1 VHNYSQVE
9 LEVEVSL
16 QATGVRLDDPNQS
29 IQMVNLLPGSQTRLD
44 WWGTVLEAETANLV
58 FSAVSGS
65 LQDAARPAGGAIPIL
80 RYTAPQTFATS
91 GSLDSGGERLELVS
105 LPLSFEPAGG
115 KLDVE
120 LSPSLGSAILNGLNA
135 LERFPYE
142 SNEQTISRLLPNL
155 EAYRALQ
162 TFGIE
167 APDLQSRLERNLD
180 QGLTRLIARQ
190 NADGGWS
197 WIGKGNSQSYVS
209 TYILFGLLRARQNGI
224 SVEETVIQQAM
235 DYLRSQL
242 VTPDMTTPTWQLDRL
257 AFGHYVLALAGS
269 GDLASVSDLY
279 ERHVQLNPWAQ
290 AFLAI
295 AIESI
300 SPSDERVKLLLSGL
314 QTSAIRSAT
323 GAHWEMLSQDLE
335 NFSSPIYN
343 SSVVLYALAQREP
356 AAQILPDALR
366 YLMDHRQ
373 AGGCWSNSYET
384 AWSLMAAIEV
394 MKGTGE
400 LGGSYAFSA
409 VLNGTLIANGQAGGS
424 GTEVNSVTASV
435 PLSSLYP
442 RDPNGL
448 NIRRD
453 PGAGRLYY
461 TATLQVDRPVE
472 SAVSLNQGLEISRAY
487 YPHSRTC
494 PQRNCDPIQE
504 AEIGEMVTAQVTL
517 ILPNDV
523 YYLMVEDYLPAGTE
537 ILDVSL
543 KTSQL
548 GKETELE
555 WEGEQEPEPLYDYR
569 RPFLNGWGW
578 WYFQGPQVYADHIS
592 WSTDYLPAGTYTL
605 TYDLVITHPGEY
617 RVLPARAWEFYFPEV
632 QGTSAGVIFEVT
644 AGR

>member
-1 VHNYSQVE
+1 
-9 LEVEVSL
+9 
-16 QATGVRLDDPNQS
+16 
-29 IQMVNLLPGSQTRLD
+29 
-44 WWGTVLEAETANLV
+44 
-58 FSAVSGS
+58 
-65 LQDAARPAGGAIPIL
+65 
-80 RYTAPQTFATS
+80 
-91 GSLDSGGERLELVS
+91 
-105 LPLSFEPAGG
+105 
-115 KLDVE
+115 
-120 LSPSLGSAILNGLNA
+120 
-135 LERFPYE
+135 
-142 SNEQTISRLLPNL
+142 
-155 EAYRALQ
+155 
-162 TFGIE
+162 
-167 APDLQSRLERNLD
+167 
-180 QGLTRLIARQ
+180 
-190 NADGGWS
+190 
-197 WIGKGNSQSYVS
+197 
-209 TYILFGLLRARQNGI
+209 
-224 SVEETVIQQAM
+224 
-235 DYLRSQL
+235 
-242 VTPDMTTPTWQLDRL
+242 
-257 AFGHYVLALAGS
+257 
-269 GDLASVSDLY
+269 
-279 ERHVQLNPWAQ
+279 
-290 AFLAI
+290 
-295 AIESI
+295 
-300 SPSDERVKLLLSGL
+300 
-314 QTSAIRSAT
+314 
-323 GAHWEMLSQDLE
+323 
-335 NFSSPIYN
+335 
-343 SSVVLYALAQREP
+343 
-356 AAQILPDALR
+356 
-366 YLMDHRQ
+366 
-373 AGGCWSNSYET
+373 
-384 AWSLMAAIEV
+384 
-394 MKGTGE
+394 
-400 LGGSYAFSA
+400 
-409 VLNGTLIANGQAGGS
+409 
-424 GTEVNSVTASV
+424 
-435 PLSSLYP
+435 
-442 RDPNGL
+442 L